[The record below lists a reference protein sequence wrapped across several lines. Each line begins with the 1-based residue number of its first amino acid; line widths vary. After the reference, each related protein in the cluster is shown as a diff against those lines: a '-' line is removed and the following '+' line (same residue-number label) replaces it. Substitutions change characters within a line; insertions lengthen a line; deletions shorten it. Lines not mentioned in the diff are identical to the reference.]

1 VDVGLKNMMTN
12 NLVPNLPA
20 KLENFRAL
28 NGTQLKLY
36 LLGGTVEK
44 YKRDAVTKSS
54 SKRTQLMKK
63 PVEHSI
69 WMNLTDGRNECL
81 RVNRFKELQGRV
93 REGQFLT
100 LVIGTDGDRD
110 DCLAIYNHSLDRIFY
125 RTEVWNK
132 FLDSS
137 SLLPIIL
144 SLFVFPLLWLFIA
157 MIFFRMGLSARA
169 VVQSPVMAAAI
180 CVVLYLVA
188 TLPVKALFRRHLKAI
203 LKYG

>member
-1 VDVGLKNMMTN
+1 MLDCKTVMTN
-12 NLVPNLPA
+12 DLVPNLPT
-20 KLENFRAL
+20 KLKNFRAL

-44 YKRDAVTKSS
+44 YQRDAMVIT
-54 SKRTQLMKK
+54 SKKRAQNIKK

-69 WMNLTDGRNECL
+69 WMNLTDGRQECL
-81 RVNRFKELQGRV
+81 RLNKFRELQGRV

-125 RTEVWNK
+125 RTEVWNR

-137 SLLPIIL
+137 SLLLIVL
-144 SLFVFPLLWLFIA
+144 GLFLFPLLWLVIA
-157 MIFFRMGLSARA
+157 MVFFRMGLSAKA
-169 VVQSPVMAAAI
+169 VVQSPAIAAAI
-180 CVVLYLVA
+180 CAVLYLAA
-188 TLPVKALFRRHLKAI
+188 TLPVKALFRRHLKAV

>member
-1 VDVGLKNMMTN
+1 MMTN
-12 NLVPNLPA
+12 NLVPSLPA

-44 YKRDAVTKSS
+44 YQRDAVNKS
-54 SKRTQLMKK
+54 TNFIKK

-69 WMNLTDGRNECL
+69 WMDLTDGRSECL
-81 RVNRFKELQGRV
+81 RLNKFKELRGRV

-100 LVIGTDGDRD
+100 LVIGTNDDRD
-110 DCLAIYNHSLDRIFY
+110 DCLAVYNHSLDRIFY

-132 FLDSS
+132 FLNSS
-137 SLLPIIL
+137 SLLPIL
-144 SLFVFPLLWLFIA
+144 VGLFVFPLLWLSIA
-157 MIFFRMGLSARA
+157 MIFFKMGHSAKA
-169 VVQSPVMAAAI
+169 VVQSPVIAAATCGI
-180 CVVLYLVA
+180 FYLVA
-188 TLPVKALFRRHLKAI
+188 TLPVKALFRRHIKAI

>member
-1 VDVGLKNMMTN
+1 MMTN
-12 NLVPNLPA
+12 NLVPKLPA

-28 NGTQLKLY
+28 NGTRLKLY

-44 YKRDAVTKSS
+44 YQRDAVTNSPNNQA
-54 SKRTQLMKK
+54 QLIKK

-69 WMNLTDGRNECL
+69 WMNLTDGRSECL
-81 RVNRFKELQGRV
+81 RVNRFKELRGRV

-110 DCLAIYNHSLDRIFY
+110 DCLAIYNHSLNRIFY

-137 SLLPIIL
+137 SLLPIL
-144 SLFVFPLLWLFIA
+144 LGLFVFPMLWLFIA
-157 MIFFRMGLSARA
+157 MLFFRMGMSAKA

-180 CVVLYLVA
+180 CAVLYLAA
-188 TLPVKALFRRHLKAI
+188 TLPVKALFRRHLRAI

>member
-1 VDVGLKNMMTN
+1 MMTSS

-20 KLENFRAL
+20 KLKNFRAL

-44 YKRDAVTKSS
+44 YQRDAVTSIS
-54 SKRTQLMKK
+54 SKNTPLTKK

-81 RVNRFKELQGRV
+81 RVNKFKELRGRV

-100 LVIGTDGDRD
+100 LVIGSNGDRD
-110 DCLAIYNHSLDRIFY
+110 DCLAIYNHSLNRIFY

-137 SLLPIIL
+137 SLLPIL
-144 SLFVFPLLWLFIA
+144 LGLFVFPLLWLFIA
-157 MIFFRMGLSARA
+157 MIFFRMGMSAKA

-180 CVVLYLVA
+180 CAVLYLAA
-188 TLPVKALFRRHLKAI
+188 TLPVKALFKRHLKAI

>member
-1 VDVGLKNMMTN
+1 MLDCKTMMTN

-44 YKRDAVTKSS
+44 YKRDAVTSSS
-54 SKRTQLMKK
+54 SKRAQLIKK

-69 WMNLTDGRNECL
+69 WMNLTDGRSECL
-81 RVNRFKELQGRV
+81 RMNRFKELQGRV

-125 RTEVWNK
+125 RAEVWNR

-137 SLLPIIL
+137 SLLPIVL
-144 SLFVFPLLWLFIA
+144 GLFVFPLLWLSIA
-157 MIFFRMGLSARA
+157 MVFFRMGLSAKA
-169 VVQSPVMAAAI
+169 VVQSPLIAAAT
-180 CVVLYLVA
+180 CVVLYLAA
-188 TLPVKALFRRHLKAI
+188 TLPVKALFRRHLKAV

>member
-20 KLENFRAL
+20 KLEKFRAL

-144 SLFVFPLLWLFIA
+144 GLFVFPLLWLFIA
-157 MIFFRMGLSARA
+157 MIFFRMGMSAKA

>member
-1 VDVGLKNMMTN
+1 MMTN
-12 NLVPNLPA
+12 NLVPSLPA

-44 YKRDAVTKSS
+44 YQHDAVTNKSI
-54 SKRTQLMKK
+54 KLIKK

-69 WMNLTDGRNECL
+69 WLDLTDGRSECL
-81 RVNRFKELQGRV
+81 RLNKFKELRGRV

-100 LVIGTDGDRD
+100 LVIGTNDDRD

-125 RTEVWNK
+125 RTEVWNQ
-132 FLDSS
+132 FLNSS
-137 SLLPIIL
+137 SLLPIL
-144 SLFVFPLLWLFIA
+144 VGLFVFPLLWLSIA
-157 MIFFRMGLSARA
+157 MIFFKMGHSVKA
-169 VVQSPVMAAAI
+169 VVQSPVIAAATCCI
-180 CVVLYLVA
+180 FYLVA
-188 TLPVKALFRRHLKAI
+188 TLPVKALFRRHIKAI

>member
-1 VDVGLKNMMTN
+1 MITN
-12 NLVPNLPA
+12 NLVPSLPP

-28 NGTQLKLY
+28 NGTRLKLY

-44 YKRDAVTKSS
+44 YRRDEITKSS
-54 SKRTQLMKK
+54 NQRPPLMKK

-69 WMNLTDGRNECL
+69 WMNLTDGRQECL
-81 RVNRFKELQGRV
+81 RVNRFKELRGRV

-110 DCLAIYNHSLDRIFY
+110 DCLAIYNHSLNRIFY

-132 FLDSS
+132 FLASS
-137 SLLPIIL
+137 SLVSIVLGLFLFPI
-144 SLFVFPLLWLFIA
+144 LWLFIA
-157 MIFFRMGLSARA
+157 MIFFRMGMSAKA
-169 VVQSPVMAAAI
+169 VVQSPVIAAAI
-180 CVVLYLVA
+180 CAVLYLVA
-188 TLPVKALFRRHLKAI
+188 TLPVKALFKRHLKAV

>member
-1 VDVGLKNMMTN
+1 MMTN
-12 NLVPNLPA
+12 SNLVPNLPA

-44 YKRDAVTKSS
+44 YQRDAVTSRS
-54 SKRTQLMKK
+54 SKSTPLTKK

-69 WMNLTDGRNECL
+69 WMNLTDGRTECL
-81 RVNRFKELQGRV
+81 RVNKFKELRGRV

-100 LVIGTDGDRD
+100 LVIGTNGDRD

-137 SLLPIIL
+137 SLLIIVL
-144 SLFVFPLLWLFIA
+144 GLFVFPLLWLSIA
-157 MIFFRMGLSARA
+157 MVFFRMGLSAKA

-180 CVVLYLVA
+180 CVVLYLLA